1 MDTLF
6 LATLSSIFIFQT
18 SSEKNK
24 VELIVTMTVLKRV
37 EKPWYCWVSSVRETS
52 NIKGLCEGRGE
63 RKSVGKSFHGKL
75 YLQLFFICFFFVSTH
90 IIQHVFPSRRNNCL
104 CWTQRCSVFCA
115 ALLHRNNIIKYTER
129 KCIKKSFVRIKKKTN
144 FFGSHTCSICTN
156 GAYKKSFWKKG
167 E

>member
-1 MDTLF
+1 
-6 LATLSSIFIFQT
+6 
-18 SSEKNK
+18 
-24 VELIVTMTVLKRV
+24 MTVLKRV
-37 EKPWYCWVSSVRETS
+37 EKPWYCWVSSARETS

-104 CWTQRCSVFCA
+104 CWTQRCSVSCA

-129 KCIKKSFVRIKKKTN
+129 KCIKKSFVRIKKKLT
-144 FFGSHTCSICTN
+144 FSVPTHAQFVLMGHI
-156 GAYKKSFWKKG
+156 KKASEKRGNNCWDKQKKNP
-167 E
+167 EEQ